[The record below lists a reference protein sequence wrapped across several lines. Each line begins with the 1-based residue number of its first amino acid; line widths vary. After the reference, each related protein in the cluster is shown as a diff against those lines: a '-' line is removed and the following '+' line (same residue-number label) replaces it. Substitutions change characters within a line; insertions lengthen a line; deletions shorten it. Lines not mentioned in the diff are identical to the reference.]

1 LVGEVIGD
9 LLIPPALLVVE
20 AEDGAHHV
28 RLGGD
33 DLELLPFVHDVAV
46 GAAQIHFPSACR
58 RLMTFFT
65 FLLVSVTGISLM
77 RNWNWIFSQSS
88 SLGKSMLSPMEMIR
102 TPASRRSSSS
112 TSPRLLRREKR

>member
-1 LVGEVIGD
+1 
-9 LLIPPALLVVE
+9 
-20 AEDGAHHV
+20 
-28 RLGGD
+28 
-33 DLELLPFVHDVAV
+33 
-46 GAAQIHFPSACR
+46 
-58 RLMTFFT
+58 MTFFT

-112 TSPRLLRREKR
+112 TSPRLFRREKREKSFTTRMSYWWDMSPFRMAW